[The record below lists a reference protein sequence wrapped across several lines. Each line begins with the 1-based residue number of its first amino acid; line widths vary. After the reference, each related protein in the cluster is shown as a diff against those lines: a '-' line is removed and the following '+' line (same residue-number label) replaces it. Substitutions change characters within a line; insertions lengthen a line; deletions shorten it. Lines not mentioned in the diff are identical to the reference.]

1 MRCLLTL
8 ACAFHALCL
17 SLAGPT
23 FWTGVAYMYELH
35 ARGLPDLDDPPSMQ
49 AGYIIEFSVD

>member
-1 MRCLLTL
+1 MMRCLLTL

-35 ARGLPDLDDPPSMQ
+35 ARGLPDLDDPP
-49 AGYIIEFSVD
+49 ACRLGI